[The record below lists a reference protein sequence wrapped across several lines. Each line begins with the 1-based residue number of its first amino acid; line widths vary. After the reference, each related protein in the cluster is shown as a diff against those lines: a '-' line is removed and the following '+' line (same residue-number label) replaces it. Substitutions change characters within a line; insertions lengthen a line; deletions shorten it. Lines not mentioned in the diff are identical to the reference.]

1 MSDER
6 RDPRL
11 DPLVRELPT
20 SIEPPRDL
28 WPGIERRLT
37 PRRRGLPR
45 WLPLAAALA
54 LLLLGGAVLRQLA
67 RDAGPAAVPVA
78 SVDPAPVAD
87 PSTTAESALLA
98 SLERDEGS
106 LSPETVATLRRN
118 LAIIDS
124 ALAESRRALA
134 ADPGN
139 GDMQAL
145 FRLVQRQRTTLL
157 QQAARLPRT

>member
-1 MSDER
+1 MSDEP
-6 RDPRL
+6 RDPAL

-20 SIEPPRDL
+20 SLEPPRDL
-28 WPGIERRLT
+28 WPGIERRLS

-54 LLLLGGAVLRQLA
+54 LLLLGGEAVRRLSREPTP
-67 RDAGPAAVPVA
+67 DIPPVA
-78 SVDPAPVAD
+78 SIDPATD
-87 PSTTAESALLA
+87 PESALLV
-98 SLERDEGS
+98 SLEREAGS
-106 LSPETVATLRRN
+106 LTPETLMTLRRN

-134 ADPGN
+134 RDPRN

-145 FRLVQRQRTTLL
+145 LRLVQRQRTTLL

>member
-1 MSDER
+1 MSEEP
-6 RDPRL
+6 RDPSL
-11 DPLVRELPT
+11 DPLVRALPT

-28 WPGIERRLT
+28 WPDIERRLT

-45 WLPLAAALA
+45 WLPLAAALV
-54 LLLLGGAVLRQLA
+54 LLLLGGAVLRRLA
-67 RDAGPAAVPVA
+67 HDPVPDAAPVA
-78 SVDPAPVAD
+78 SVDPATSAD
-87 PSTTAESALLA
+87 PSAGAERALLA
-98 SLERDEGS
+98 SLERDAGS
-106 LSPETVATLRRN
+106 LSPETIATLRRN

-139 GDMQAL
+139 GDVQAL

>member
-1 MSDER
+1 MNDGP
-6 RDPRL
+6 RDPAL
-11 DPLVRELPT
+11 DPLVRELPA

-28 WPGIERRLT
+28 WPGIERRLA

-54 LLLLGGAVLRQLA
+54 LLLLGGTVLQRLSNA
-67 RDAGPAAVPVA
+67 PAPEPIPVAAV
-78 SVDPAPVAD
+78 DPTVG
-87 PSTTAESALLA
+87 AESALLA
-98 SLERDEGS
+98 SLEHDPGS
-106 LSPETVATLRRN
+106 LSPETIATLRRN

-139 GDMQAL
+139 GDMRAL
-145 FRLVQRQRTTLL
+145 LRLVQRQRTTLL

>member
-1 MSDER
+1 MSEEP
-6 RDPRL
+6 RDPAL
-11 DPLVRELPT
+11 DPLVRALPT

-28 WPGIERRLT
+28 WPDIERRLT
-37 PRRRGLPR
+37 PRRRRLPR
-45 WLPLAAALA
+45 WLPLAAALL
-54 LLLLGGAVLRQLA
+54 LLLLGGAVMRRLA
-67 RDAGPAAVPVA
+67 RDPGPDAVPVA
-78 SVDPAPVAD
+78 SVDPATTTD
-87 PSTTAESALLA
+87 PSAGAENALLA
-98 SLERDEGS
+98 SLEHDAGS

-139 GDMQAL
+139 GDVQAL

>member
-1 MSDER
+1 MSDEP
-6 RDPRL
+6 RDPAL
-11 DPLVRELPT
+11 DPLVRELPS

-54 LLLLGGAVLRQLA
+54 LLLLGGAVLRRLA
-67 RDAGPAAVPVA
+67 RDPGPGA
-78 SVDPAPVAD
+78 APVATVD
-87 PSTTAESALLA
+87 PSTTADPSATAERALLA
-98 SLERDEGS
+98 SLEHDAGS
-106 LSPETVATLRRN
+106 LSPATIATLRRN
-118 LAIIDS
+118 LAIIDT
-124 ALAESRRALA
+124 ALAESHRALA

-145 FRLVQRQRTTLL
+145 LRLVQRQRATLL

>member
-1 MSDER
+1 MTDET
-6 RDPRL
+6 RDPSL
-11 DPLVRELPT
+11 DPLVRGLPA

-28 WPGIERRLT
+28 WPGIERRLP

-54 LLLLGGAVLRQLA
+54 LLLLGSGLLRRLTREAAPEPTAVANAIPGAE
-67 RDAGPAAVPVA
+67 
-78 SVDPAPVAD
+78 
-87 PSTTAESALLA
+87 AEGALLA
-98 SLERDEGS
+98 SLERDLGA

-139 GDMQAL
+139 DDVEAL
-145 FRLVQRQRTTLL
+145 FRVVQRQRTALL
-157 QQAARLPRT
+157 QQAARLPRS